1 MVDAAMITQCADA
14 ALKPAIVER
23 FIAQAG
29 SSDPLSVTIRA
40 GDRVIVVPRPTTT
53 EAAMELIRRHVGRHV
68 VRVGIT
74 QVPAGLG
81 IASPEELKS
90 DLVDSCTNVR
100 LGTAL
105 FGKVYRIVVKWYG
118 SFREEALDDAILAWQ
133 TGAFEGIGVF
143 SAPDP
148 GPIEPQEVSVKSDK
162 RGEDRLDLLQE
173 PANLAVMES
182 NDPNAAGIRIDLR
195 GIGVGKP

>member
-1 MVDAAMITQCADA
+1 MVDAAMITQCADP

-29 SSDPLSVTIRA
+29 SSDPLTVTIRA

-53 EAAMELIRRHVGRHV
+53 EAAMELISRHVGRHV

-74 QVPAGLG
+74 QIPAGLD
-81 IASPEELKS
+81 IASPEELRP
-90 DLVDSCTNVR
+90 DLVDPCANIR
-100 LGTAL
+100 IGTAL

-118 SFREEALDDAILAWQ
+118 SSREEAIDDAILAWR
-133 TGAFEGIGVF
+133 TGTFEGIGVF

-148 GPIEPQEVSVKSDK
+148 GSIEPQEASAMSGK
-162 RGEDRLDLLQE
+162 RGEDGPDIQE
-173 PANLAVMES
+173 PVPPAARGSDN
-182 NDPNAAGIRIDLR
+182 PNTAGIRIDLR
-195 GIGVGKP
+195 GIEVSKP

>member
-1 MVDAAMITQCADA
+1 MVDAAMITQCADP

-29 SSDPLSVTIRA
+29 SSDPLTVTVRA

-74 QVPAGLG
+74 QIPAGLD
-81 IASPEELKS
+81 IASPEELKP
-90 DLVDSCTNVR
+90 DLVDPCANVR
-100 LGTAL
+100 MGTAL

-118 SFREEALDDAILAWQ
+118 SSREEAIDDAILAWR
-133 TGAFEGIGVF
+133 TGTFEGIGVF

-148 GPIEPQEVSVKSDK
+148 GLIEPQGQSLGASEGTAGSPDMQAS
-162 RGEDRLDLLQE
+162 E
-173 PANLAVMES
+173 PAKRQELE
-182 NDPNAAGIRIDLR
+182 DPDTAGIRVDLS
-195 GIGVGKP
+195 GIGASKP